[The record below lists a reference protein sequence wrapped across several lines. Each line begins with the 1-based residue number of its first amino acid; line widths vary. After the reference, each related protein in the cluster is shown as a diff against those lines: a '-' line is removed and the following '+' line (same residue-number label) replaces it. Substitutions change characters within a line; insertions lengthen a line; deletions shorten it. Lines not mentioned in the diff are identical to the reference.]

1 MIECEI
7 CGDKHALLCE
17 FVDDTIYEDKATIT
31 PKGVR

>member
-17 FVDDTIYEDKATIT
+17 FVDDTIYDDEDNDNT
-31 PKGVR
+31 